1 MTTSTGSPQGT
12 VLSPFFL
19 FALYTNDCSGTKEAP
34 IIKYSD
40 DSAILDL
47 SNDDNY
53 YFTEVSKFTEW
64 CEMNYLMLNVSKT
77 KELVIDFRQKP
88 SYLPDLV
95 IKGEKVERVS
105 QHKCLGT
112 VLDSKLNFDQNTA
125 LIQEKYHSRMY
136 LLQKLRNPSANP
148 SVLQM
153 FYRAFIESVLTFS
166 FFGWFGSLSVKNK
179 TVLARVVNVCS
190 KIVGERQA
198 SLSE

>member
-1 MTTSTGSPQGT
+1 
-12 VLSPFFL
+12 
-19 FALYTNDCSGTKEAP
+19 
-34 IIKYSD
+34 
-40 DSAILDL
+40 
-47 SNDDNY
+47 
-53 YFTEVSKFTEW
+53 
-64 CEMNYLMLNVSKT
+64 MNYLMLNVSKT

-95 IKGEKVERVS
+95 IKGEKVERM
-105 QHKCLGT
+105 KFLGT

-125 LIQEKYHSRMY
+125 LIQKKCHSRMY
-136 LLQKLRNPSANP
+136 LLEKLRNLNVNP

-166 FFGWFGSLSVKNK
+166 FLGWFGSLSVKNK

-198 SLSE
+198 SLNELYESRAVRKGRKIAGDSAHVLARHDKTTWTLAFGETL

>member
-12 VLSPFFL
+12 VLSPFL
-19 FALYTNDCSGTKEAP
+19 FTLFSNDCRGTKEAP

-53 YFTEVSKFTEW
+53 YFTEVAKFTEW

-105 QHKCLGT
+105 QYKYLGT

-125 LIQEKYHSRMY
+125 LIQKKCHSRMY
-136 LLQKLRNPSANP
+136 LLQKLRNLNVNP

-153 FYRAFIESVLTFS
+153 FYCAF
-166 FFGWFGSLSVKNK
+166 NY
-179 TVLARVVNVCS
+179 
-190 KIVGERQA
+190 
-198 SLSE
+198 